1 MHKRQSIPRSKSTAL
16 NTQVTTEIF
25 AILKSNA
32 QSAETTK
39 VFLVLKATLE
49 VHKQQVY
56 TSFPRKSPARSAQKA
71 SAFLVLAKSTA
82 RNGPN
87 NFH

>member
-25 AILKSNA
+25 AILKSNG
-32 QSAETTK
+32 QSAEATK
-39 VFLVLKATLE
+39 VFLVLKASLE

-56 TSFPRKSPARSAQKA
+56 SSFSKKEPCSQCTKSLCISRLNQNHGEKWT
-71 SAFLVLAKSTA
+71 K
-82 RNGPN
+82 
-87 NFH
+87 

>member
-39 VFLVLKATLE
+39 VFLVLKTTLE

-56 TSFPRKSPARSAQKA
+56 SSFSKKEPCSQCTKSLCISRLSKKHC
-71 SAFLVLAKSTA
+71 AKWTK
-82 RNGPN
+82 
-87 NFH
+87 